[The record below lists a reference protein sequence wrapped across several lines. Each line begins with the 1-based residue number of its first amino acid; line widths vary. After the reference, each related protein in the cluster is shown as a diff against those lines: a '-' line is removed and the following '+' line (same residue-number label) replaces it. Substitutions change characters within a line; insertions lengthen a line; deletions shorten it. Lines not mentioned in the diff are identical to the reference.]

1 MQFPERIPTLSE
13 ALGNLEF
20 LETWDNPGWTIYPPW
35 QAENEG
41 EPEWAEML
49 RRVPSYLLDD
59 LLISEYGDRP
69 VSKMFLRTAWD
80 PDSNKFT
87 QPNVTALAGRILLLR
102 YASWARLTKDYLA
115 EYEPVENY
123 SMQEGGTDSTKKKGA
138 NASTTGTADA
148 TLTHSTEGT
157 DASASIGTLTDYEIT
172 NTPAQGYTQQQAS
185 TYDSELKDRVKE
197 TYTNTTPGSTKENGK
212 RGAAGNYED
221 NEVRNHT
228 FNRHGNIGVMTATQ
242 MIENDSE
249 FWSANDF
256 FSRILADVASIIT
269 VPIYE

>member
-1 MQFPERIPTLSE
+1 MKTLLE
-13 ALGNLEF
+13 AFGGFNGKF
-20 LETWDNPGWTIYPPW
+20 LHWWDQGGLITNVPW
-35 QAENEG
+35 KPAQPANDYEQ
-41 EPEWAEML
+41 
-49 RRVPSYLLDD
+49 YLKAVSSDVLDR
-59 LLISEYGDRP
+59 LLFQEYGDRP
-69 VSKMFLRTAWD
+69 ITRWVESMLGIDGKVTELDAQILASNVLQIFYVSWM
-80 PDSNKFT
+80 
-87 QPNVTALAGRILLLR
+87 
-102 YASWARLTKDYLA
+102 RLFEDYSS
-115 EYEPVENY
+115 EYNPVENY
-123 SMQEGGTDSTKKKGA
+123 SMEEGGTDSTNKKGA

-157 DASASIGTLTDYEIT
+157 DASASIGTLEDYEIT
-172 NTPAQGYTQQQAS
+172 NTPAQGNTLQQAA
-185 TYDSELKDRVKE
+185 TYDSDLKDRVKE

-212 RGAAGNYED
+212 RGAANNYED